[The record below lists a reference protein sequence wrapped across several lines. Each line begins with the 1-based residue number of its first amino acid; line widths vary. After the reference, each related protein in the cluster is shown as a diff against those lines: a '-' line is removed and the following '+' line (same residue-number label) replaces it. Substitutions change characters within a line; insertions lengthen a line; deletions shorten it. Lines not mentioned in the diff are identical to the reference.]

1 MKYLVIIFLLILLII
16 LVLHCYKNLNKPFPI
31 KPIKYNNFLS
41 KSEIDLL
48 LKKCQKYNK
57 STVYQNGKL
66 VIDTQRTST
75 TCFIDINSPEHN
87 MIRNKIKKIFN
98 IDNQIETLQLTRY
111 FPGQYYKPHYDY
123 FNDKKKSKSKQRMK
137 TIFVYLKCPEE
148 GGETHFPLLNKK
160 FSPKEG
166 DAVMWTN
173 CINQNGNH
181 LYVKE
186 SLHAGTPVK
195 KGEKIGL
202 NIWIL
207 DKI

>member
-1 MKYLVIIFLLILLII
+1 MKNIII
-16 LVLHCYKNLNKPFPI
+16 LVLLSILLVLVFYSYNNIYNVFPI
-31 KPIKYNNFLS
+31 KPKKYNKFLN

-48 LKKCQKYNK
+48 LKKCHKYNK
-57 STVYQNGKL
+57 STVYENGKL
-66 VIDTQRTST
+66 ILDTNRTST
-75 TCFIDINSPEHN
+75 TCFIERNSPEHN
-87 MIRNKIKKIFN
+87 MIKNKIKSLFN
-98 IDNQIETLQLTRY
+98 INNEIETLQLTRY
-111 FPGQYYKPHYDY
+111 FPGQFYKPHYDY
-123 FNDKKKSKSKQRMK
+123 FIDKNKSKEQQRMK

-148 GGETHFPLLNKK
+148 GGETYFPLLNKK
-160 FSPKEG
+160 FTPSEG

-173 CINQNGNH
+173 CMKQNENH

-186 SLHAGTPVK
+186 SLHSGTPVK

>member
-1 MKYLVIIFLLILLII
+1 MKNLII
-16 LVLHCYKNLNKPFPI
+16 LILVFILIIAVFYSYKNIHKTFPI
-31 KPIKYNNFLS
+31 KPIKYTNFLT

-48 LKKCQKYNK
+48 LKKCHKYNK

-66 VIDTQRTST
+66 IVDTNRTST
-75 TCFIDINSPEHN
+75 TCFIDVNSPEHN
-87 MIRNKIKKIFN
+87 MIRNKIKKLFN
-98 IDNQIETLQLTRY
+98 INNQIETLQLTRY

-123 FNDKKKSKSKQRMK
+123 FNDKNKRKDQQRMK
-137 TIFVYLKCPEE
+137 TIFVYLKCPDE
-148 GGETHFPLLNKK
+148 GGETFFPLLNKK
-160 FSPKEG
+160 FTPNAG

-181 LYVKE
+181 LYVDK